1 LARRRL
7 FAAVLCTALVAI
19 PLAGLRATR
28 QDEPA
33 RTVEV
38 AAVSDTTP
46 PTTADVAERLASDRA
61 SRSEGWARRA
71 IEELPLEDFAST
83 TTLPPTTVRKAAVAT
98 TATTVA
104 RRAAAPTTT
113 AAPRPTTTKAPA
125 PSPRRDAAPPTTSE
139 PNAQSGKASWYEA
152 APPGTCAH
160 RTLPMG
166 TIVHITNTANGRTA
180 TCRVADRGPYVNG
193 WIIDLAK
200 DVFSSLAPLEAGVI
214 SVRLTW

>member
-19 PLAGLRATR
+19 PVAGLRAAR
-28 QDEPA
+28 QDGPV

-38 AAVSDTTP
+38 AAVSDTAP
-46 PTTADVAERLASDRA
+46 PTTAEVAQHLESDRA
-61 SRSEGWARRA
+61 SRSDGWARRA
-71 IEELPLEDFAST
+71 IEELPLEDFAPSST
-83 TTLPPTTVRKAAVAT
+83 IPPTTARKAT
-98 TATTVA
+98 TVTTVA
-104 RRAAAPTTT
+104 RKAAAPTTT
-113 AAPRPTTTKAPA
+113 AAPRTTTTKAPA
-125 PSPRRDAAPPTTSE
+125 SAPRRDAAPPTTSE
-139 PNAQSGKASWYEA
+139 ANAQSGKASWYEA
-152 APPGTCAH
+152 APSGTCAH